1 MTLSQPLDQ
10 SRSATR
16 AQGVRYPVGRPGRSR
31 PSALGSRAQSST
43 VRSPA
48 RSGSLRSAHPQSL
61 PAWVETLRWWQ
72 RTSTILAL
80 LSCSTVLG
88 IYSWT
93 VYTQERWNQQYEALQ
108 QMRRHERQYLLSH
121 ESIANSL
128 RDTAARSEMV
138 PLVPE
143 RMIEV
148 PIASPRPET
157 ETAATQRQ
165 RQEEPFF
172 PVGY

>member
-1 MTLSQPLDQ
+1 MTATQSLRTRGPQERSSQPLRSRRSP
-10 SRSATR
+10 SRSQPTR
-16 AQGVRYPVGRPGRSR
+16 RERSDLSPV
-31 PSALGSRAQSST
+31 
-43 VRSPA
+43 
-48 RSGSLRSAHPQSL
+48 GSLRSAHPQGK
-61 PAWVETLRWWQ
+61 PGWVAALQWWQ
-72 RTSTILAL
+72 RTSTILAF

-108 QMRRHERQYLLSH
+108 QMRRHERQFLLTQ

-128 RDTAARSEMV
+128 RDTAARSDMV

-148 PIASPRPET
+148 PIAPPRE
-157 ETAATQRQ
+157 ESESDLQRQ
-165 RQEEPFF
+165 PQVSPQQEQFF

>member
-1 MTLSQPLDQ
+1 MTATQSLRARGPQTRSRQPLRSRRSQARSQP
-10 SRSATR
+10 TR
-16 AQGVRYPVGRPGRSR
+16 RERPD
-31 PSALGSRAQSST
+31 L
-43 VRSPA
+43 SP
-48 RSGSLRSAHPQSL
+48 SGSLRSAHPQSQ
-61 PAWVETLRWWQ
+61 PGWVVALQWCQ
-72 RTSTILAL
+72 RTSTILAF

-108 QMRRHERQYLLSH
+108 QMRRHERQFLLTQ

-128 RDTAARSEMV
+128 RDTAARSDMV

-148 PIASPRPET
+148 PIAPPREDSGSDLQHQSQVSP
-157 ETAATQRQ
+157 QQ
-165 RQEEPFF
+165 EPFF